1 MEFMTGKK
9 EKEVLDLA
17 AVFADGMEGR
27 EVKVNGA
34 IMSVRNMGDIAFVIL
49 RKRDGVLQTVYEK
62 GVTDADFAELRE
74 ETFVEVSGVLRKEE
88 RAPRGMELRLKSVR
102 ILSKPE
108 EPMPIAVSKWKM
120 SASLEAKLD
129 MRSLTLRNLRE
140 RARFRIQEG
149 IARAFREYLH
159 GEGFTEIHSPK
170 IGAKG
175 AEGGA
180 NVFKLD
186 YFHRPAVLAQSPQ
199 FYKQMMVG
207 VFDRVFEAAP
217 VFRAEKHNTKRHLNE
232 YTSLDFEMGYIDSF
246 EDIME
251 METGFLQYTMELLQK
266 EYKKEL
272 DLLKVTLPK
281 VDKIPQVRFDKAK
294 ELVAEKYNRTIRNP
308 FDLEPEEEALIGQY
322 FKEEMDA
329 DFVFVTHYPSKKRP
343 FYAMDDPEDTTYTLS
358 FDLLF
363 HGLEIT
369 TGGQRI
375 HDYQT
380 LVDKIADRGMTQ
392 EGMEQ
397 YMMIFKHGMPP
408 HGGLGIGMERLTMKL
423 LGEENVRETTLFPR
437 DLNRLEP

>member
-1 MEFMTGKK
+1 MKFMTGKK

-207 VFDRVFEAAP
+207 VFDRVMEVGP

-232 YTSLDFEMGYIDSF
+232 YTGLDFEMGYIDGF
-246 EDIME
+246 EDIMA
-251 METGFLQYTMELLQK
+251 METGFLQYTMALLQK
-266 EYKKEL
+266 EYSREL
-272 DLLKVTLPK
+272 KILGVTLPNT
-281 VDKIPQVRFDKAK
+281 DKIPCVRFDVAK
-294 ELVAEKYNRTIRNP
+294 KQVAEKYNREIRNP
-308 FDLEPEEEALIGQY
+308 YDLEPEEEALIGQY
-322 FKEEMDA
+322 YKEECDA

-343 FYAMDDPEDTTYTLS
+343 FYAMDDPEDKTYTLS
-358 FDLLF
+358 FDLLY

-375 HDYQT
+375 HSYPE
-380 LVDKIADRGMTQ
+380 LLAKMEERGMTE

-397 YMMIFKHGMPP
+397 YLSAFKHGMPP
-408 HGGLGIGMERLTMKL
+408 HGGLGIGLERLTMQL

-437 DLNRLEP
+437 DMSRLEP

>member
-17 AVFADGMEGR
+17 AVFADGMEGQ

-207 VFDRVFEAAP
+207 VFDRVMEVGP

-232 YTSLDFEMGYIDSF
+232 YNSLDFEMGYIDGF
-246 EDIME
+246 EDIMA
-251 METGFLQYTMELLQK
+251 METGFLQYTMELLKK
-266 EYKKEL
+266 EYTKEL
-272 DLLKVTLPK
+272 EILQITLPD
-281 VDKIPQVRFDKAK
+281 VSRIPAIRFDEAK
-294 ELVAEKYNRTIRNP
+294 QRVAEKYDRQFRNP
-308 FDLEPEEEALIGQY
+308 YDLEPEEEHLIGQY
-322 FKEEMDA
+322 AKEEFGS

-343 FYAMDDPEDTTYTLS
+343 FYAMDDPADPTYTLS
-358 FDLLF
+358 FDLLYK
-363 HGLEIT
+363 GLEIT

-375 HDYQT
+375 HQYDK
-380 LVDKIADRGMTQ
+380 LMEKIAQRGMET
-392 EGMEQ
+392 EGMEH
-397 YMMIFKHGMPP
+397 YLSAFKYGMPP
-408 HGGLGIGMERLTMKL
+408 HGGLGIGMERLTMQL
-423 LGEENVRETTLFPR
+423 IGEDNVREATLFPR
-437 DLNRLEP
+437 DLSRLEP

>member
-207 VFDRVFEAAP
+207 VFDRVMEVGP

-232 YTSLDFEMGYIDSF
+232 YNSLDFEMGYIDGF
-246 EDIME
+246 EDIMA
-251 METGFLQYTMELLQK
+251 METGFLQYTMELLKK
-266 EYKKEL
+266 EYTKEL
-272 DLLKVTLPK
+272 EILQITLPD
-281 VDKIPQVRFDKAK
+281 VSRIPAIRFDEAK
-294 ELVAEKYNRTIRNP
+294 QRVAEKYDRQFRNP
-308 FDLEPEEEALIGQY
+308 YDLEPEEEHLIGQY
-322 FKEEMDA
+322 AKEEFGS

-343 FYAMDDPEDTTYTLS
+343 FYAMDDPADSTYTLS
-358 FDLLF
+358 FDLLYK
-363 HGLEIT
+363 GLEIT

-375 HDYQT
+375 HQYDK
-380 LVDKIADRGMTQ
+380 LMEKIAQRGMET
-392 EGMEQ
+392 EGMEH
-397 YMMIFKHGMPP
+397 YLSAFKYGMPP
-408 HGGLGIGMERLTMKL
+408 HGGLGIGMERLTMQL
-423 LGEENVRETTLFPR
+423 IGEDNVREATLFPR
-437 DLNRLEP
+437 DLSRLEP